1 MANHPPFHEV
11 SVYIEQDGTSK
22 YRIQSDKLQEIG
34 TQLRGRRE
42 FSIFHSI
49 VLPLFVSV
57 ATIVFSSVFQYI
69 SWSNSVGVKYATDVA
84 EKAERTYENSA
95 AAIGTRHYAM
105 LVFLPSLRDLIHAK
119 ANIAALRA
127 MAQSNEVNDRNPLRA
142 QANAQRRNPNAER
155 SLAVAMARR
164 NGAKRRGVVQ
174 ARADATKRTPD
185 IEHPLIRVMAHT
197 SGDDEIS
204 LHKSVLDIN
213 QKRFASYYEQL
224 KLWNENY
231 DHQLSDI
238 EYALDRPV
246 FGQIDKNNSDF
257 RIYRS
262 KIAQI
267 DCLNS
272 LTEELQKQN
281 LNPHSLK
288 VRFAVIHNCFMV
300 INNAL
305 GKQLNE
311 AISNPVPAL
320 DKDTEATINEKL
332 VGLLA
337 MASEFRCYAHQRI
350 DYYNRQKEL
359 AIFSPTYVRRWL
371 TDATNAEALKHFED
385 AASRCAP
392 TRNADVA
399 RAAPTSSSNN

>member
-1 MANHPPFHEV
+1 MADRPPFHEV
-11 SVYIEQDGTSK
+11 SVYIEQDGASK
-22 YRIQSDKLQEIG
+22 YRIQSDKLEEIG
-34 TQLRGRRE
+34 MQLRGRRE

-127 MAQSNEVNDRNPLRA
+127 MAQSNEMNNGNFVDA
-142 QANAQRRNPNAER
+142 QDSAQKRSPDAGR
-155 SLAVAMARR
+155 SLAGAMARR
-164 NGAKRRGVVQ
+164 NGAKGSGVVQ
-174 ARADATKRTPD
+174 ARSDATKRTTD
-185 IEHPLIRVMAHT
+185 AEHPFIRVMAHT
-197 SGDDEIS
+197 SGDDE
-204 LHKSVLDIN
+204 LHKSVMDIN

-300 INNAL
+300 INSAL

-311 AISNPVPAL
+311 AMSNPVPAL
-320 DKDTEATINEKL
+320 DKDTEAKIDEKL

-337 MASEFRCYAHQRI
+337 MANEFRCYAHQRI

-359 AIFSPTYVRRWL
+359 AIFSPTYVWRWL
-371 TDATNAEALKHFED
+371 ADATKAEALKHFED
-385 AASRCAP
+385 AASRCSP

-399 RAAPTSSSNN
+399 RAAPTS

>member
-1 MANHPPFHEV
+1 
-11 SVYIEQDGTSK
+11 
-22 YRIQSDKLQEIG
+22 
-34 TQLRGRRE
+34 
-42 FSIFHSI
+42 
-49 VLPLFVSV
+49 
-57 ATIVFSSVFQYI
+57 
-69 SWSNSVGVKYATDVA
+69 VKYATDVA

-142 QANAQRRNPNAER
+142 QANAQRRNPDAER

-174 ARADATKRTPD
+174 ARADATKRTAD

-246 FGQIDKNNSDF
+246 FGQIDKNSSDF
-257 RIYRS
+257 RINRS

-320 DKDTEATINEKL
+320 DKDTEAKINEK
-332 VGLLA
+332 
-337 MASEFRCYAHQRI
+337 
-350 DYYNRQKEL
+350 
-359 AIFSPTYVRRWL
+359 PTLDRSL
-371 TDATNAEALKHFED
+371 
-385 AASRCAP
+385 
-392 TRNADVA
+392 
-399 RAAPTSSSNN
+399 